1 MRYKRNIKNAE
12 FLSALLQT
20 YGKKIDRYTMQIMK
34 MLNVPKF
41 LFTLNRIP
49 TNESDRSAFEEKQYT
64 TRNACILCFVWLQN

>member
-41 LFTLNRIP
+41 LFSLNRIP
-49 TNESDRSAFEEKQYT
+49 TNEFNRSALE
-64 TRNACILCFVWLQN
+64 

>member
-1 MRYKRNIKNAE
+1 MRYKRNIKNTE

-41 LFTLNRIP
+41 LSSVNRIP
-49 TNESDRSAFEEKQYT
+49 TNEFNRSAFE
-64 TRNACILCFVWLQN
+64 